1 MYVVIFR
8 ASMRKALSEESMNE
22 YTAVATQ
29 MRALAMQKYACLDF
43 VSMTENDQELAVS
56 YWLDEAS
63 ILAWRKDPQHQQAQ
77 AQGKL
82 EWYDD
87 YRVEVLSLERRYD
100 SNKASSAHL
109 GGSE

>member
-8 ASMRKALSEESMNE
+8 ASMHKALSEESMNE

-100 SNKASSAHL
+100 SNKASREHL